1 MWAPYGK
8 RFVHLKNIFWL
19 NMNFSRFYLEHAL
32 IISFKY
38 LLKKKKLQ
46 PVLGREKTTQEN
58 YILSDYMNIT
68 VTIQTNVT
76 NYDCYH
82 TFIVLFKL
90 YPVNWAAVR

>member
-1 MWAPYGK
+1 MD
-8 RFVHLKNIFWL
+8 
-19 NMNFSRFYLEHAL
+19 FSRFDLEHAL

-38 LLKKKKLQ
+38 LSKQKKLQ
-46 PVLGREKTTQEN
+46 PVLGKEKTTQEN

-68 VTIQTNVT
+68 ITIQTNVT

-90 YPVNWAAVR
+90 YLLNWAAVR